1 MVLVEIRPF
10 GKALLLLL
18 LGPQAALT
26 AIAMPPPPRCPPL
39 LGGVPGDSP
48 SSPALELLEYSD
60 AEIAVVS
67 LAGTWVLLLLL
78 LSDPWGLFGVL
89 ILFAGMSG

>member
-1 MVLVEIRPF
+1 MALVEIRPF
-10 GKALLLLL
+10 GKALILLL

-26 AIAMPPPPRCPPL
+26 AKAMPPPPRCPLP
-39 LGGVPGDSP
+39 LGGVPGASP
-48 SSPALELLEYSD
+48 SSPALEFLAHSD

-78 LSDPWGLFGVL
+78 LSDSRGLFGVL
-89 ILFAGMSG
+89 IPLAGMSG